1 MSGKASPS
9 NRVSDIHL
17 VETASMSRRS
27 SVKSTGEFESE
38 PSQTDFRMV
47 KDSNTSIGLIVF
59 KLTVV
64 SFCGVVFGILAEKA
78 RVFEPVAIRQ
88 QMVFGNFIM
97 LKMFLAA
104 VGVGQFC
111 FAIMS
116 AIPKTRPYLD
126 DAFHDFTGCF
136 QNKGILTSCL
146 GPFILGI
153 GMTMAG
159 SCPAMVLSQI
169 GAWVP
174 NAIFSLLGVLLGALV
189 YGLLD
194 PFISRLT
201 KPKKAYTWSHVHTSL
216 DKPFIL
222 LALPMAILLLV
233 IVALIEYFWS
243 WNKDLVSMGRENPAS
258 ANVVTA
264 VGWPP
269 SVSGAFIGLLQV
281 PLVLVVKDTVGGSS
295 SYVTIVSQWVI
306 TDKLA
311 QTFPYLAKR
320 RSGVG
325 NWWQVFFV
333 SFVVVG
339 ACLSGV
345 SSDTLNTS
353 KGPQLPMALFGGFL
367 LLFGARLGAGCTSG
381 HGLSG
386 MALLAWLSFIAVPAM
401 FAGGISTAFAMQ
413 ATGALDNYID
423 HTGAVL

>member
-1 MSGKASPS
+1 
-9 NRVSDIHL
+9 
-17 VETASMSRRS
+17 
-27 SVKSTGEFESE
+27 
-38 PSQTDFRMV
+38 
-47 KDSNTSIGLIVF
+47 
-59 KLTVV
+59 
-64 SFCGVVFGILAEKA
+64 
-78 RVFEPVAIRQ
+78 
-88 QMVFGNFIM
+88 
-97 LKMFLAA
+97 
-104 VGVGQFC
+104 
-111 FAIMS
+111 
-116 AIPKTRPYLD
+116 
-126 DAFHDFTGCF
+126 
-136 QNKGILTSCL
+136 
-146 GPFILGI
+146 
-153 GMTMAG
+153 
-159 SCPAMVLSQI
+159 
-169 GAWVP
+169 
-174 NAIFSLLGVLLGALV
+174 
-189 YGLLD
+189 
-194 PFISRLT
+194 
-201 KPKKAYTWSHVHTSL
+201 
-216 DKPFIL
+216 
-222 LALPMAILLLV
+222 MAILLLV